1 MNTTIVFSAYVQL
14 YVMINY
20 MNLNLYSKWSD
31 IYVFS
36 DVISVELW
44 SPNLQSHLCLLEN
57 FPDSERI
64 AAKFCSSK
72 ENNFL

>member
-1 MNTTIVFSAYVQL
+1 MCIFILSSFWTENEYDIVFSAYVQL
-14 YVMINY
+14 YVVINY

-44 SPNLQSHLCLLEN
+44 SPNLQSHLCL
-57 FPDSERI
+57 
-64 AAKFCSSK
+64 
-72 ENNFL
+72 